1 MVTSSRSIPVVAQW
15 FPRSRPWSIDIYVRK
30 SQHQRVRTPSA
41 SEAVPAPARRAP
53 YADSPTVG
61 PRGLRTHQRV
71 LDAALEAFAESG
83 YDRTTLDRIAEL
95 AGCSRVTIY
104 QYASGKDDLFRRL
117 ATQAAAQMWAA
128 FEALEDVT
136 PDARGHASLL
146 ACISRLADIEARY
159 EPIIRAFEAA
169 AETDLSLAG
178 GAASITQR
186 AVAVFEA
193 RLVATDLPPRLL
205 DPTVELLNTGVISAL
220 SRMSILRA
228 AAPETYGRERV
239 DAALADV
246 VHRALF
252 GALPGVNVHSR
263 RTSPTAPVLRL
274 SPDGRTTFDRAL
286 DLEADAARP
295 GKRALGSILAV
306 ANSLIADRGYRGLR
320 IDDVVRAAEV
330 SRGSFYTYFDDID
343 DFVRVIG
350 VRAIQDVSAVVRDL
364 PVVPTRPAMRRWL
377 RRYAE
382 VNLTSGPLVRVWTEA
397 IEGPLRQD
405 RAAVTD
411 WGRRRMATMLQSCG
425 LGDVEIEAEI
435 LMAIVEVFGSR
446 TRTKAELDACLM
458 LIGRGFVD
466 AEPAAANRPKG
477 DRATHGKH

>member
-1 MVTSSRSIPVVAQW
+1 MRELSTSEVVQT
-15 FPRSRPWSIDIYVRK
+15 PTRRK
-30 SQHQRVRTPSA
+30 PF
-41 SEAVPAPARRAP
+41 
-53 YADSPTVG
+53 ADSPVIG

-128 FEALEDVT
+128 FEALDDVT
-136 PDARGHASLL
+136 PDSSGHAALL

-169 AETDLSLAG
+169 AESDLSLVG
-178 GAASITQR
+178 GAASITHR
-186 AVAVFEA
+186 AVGVFEA
-193 RLVATDLPPRLL
+193 RLVSTDLPPRLL
-205 DPTVELLNTGVISAL
+205 DPIVELLNTGVISAL

-228 AAPETYGRERV
+228 AAPEHYRRERV

-252 GALPGVNVHSR
+252 GPVPGVNVHPSAAG
-263 RTSPTAPVLRL
+263 PPAPILRL
-274 SPDGRTTFDRAL
+274 SSEARTIFDRARDL
-286 DLEADAARP
+286 DADAARP

-306 ANSLIADRGYRGLR
+306 ANELIAERGYRGLR

-350 VRAIQDVSAVVRDL
+350 VRAIQDVSEVVRDL
-364 PVVPTRPAMRRWL
+364 PEVPTRPALRRWL

-382 VNLTSGPLVRVWTEA
+382 VNLTSGPLVRVWIEA

-411 WGRRRMATMLQSCG
+411 WGRRRMVSDAPRRARSAT
-425 LGDVEIEAEI
+425 
-435 LMAIVEVFGSR
+435 SR
-446 TRTKAELDACLM
+446 S
-458 LIGRGFVD
+458 
-466 AEPAAANRPKG
+466 RP
-477 DRATHGKH
+477 RS

>member
-1 MVTSSRSIPVVAQW
+1 M
-15 FPRSRPWSIDIYVRK
+15 
-30 SQHQRVRTPSA
+30 
-41 SEAVPAPARRAP
+41 
-53 YADSPTVG
+53 VG

-71 LDAALEAFAESG
+71 LDAALEAFAEAG

-104 QYASGKDDLFRRL
+104 QYASGKDELFRRL
-117 ATQAAAQMWAA
+117 ATQAAAQMWSA
-128 FEALEDVT
+128 FEALDDVT
-136 PDARGHASLL
+136 PDAGGHASVL
-146 ACISRLADIEARY
+146 ACISRLADVEARY

-169 AETDLSLAG
+169 AESDVSLAG
-178 GAASITQR
+178 GAASITER
-186 AVAVFEA
+186 GVGLFEA
-193 RLVATDLPPRLL
+193 RLVATDLPPRLI

-228 AAPETYGRERV
+228 AAPEHYGRERV

-252 GALPGVNVHSR
+252 GPLPGVNVHPGR
-263 RTSPTAPVLRL
+263 PSPEVPILRL
-274 SPDGRTTFDRAL
+274 SPEARTIFDRAR

-295 GKRALGSILAV
+295 GKRALASLLAV
-306 ANSLIADRGYRGLR
+306 ATDLIADRGYRGLR

-350 VRAIQDVSAVVRDL
+350 VRAIQDVSEVVREL
-364 PVVPTRPAMRRWL
+364 PTVPTRPAVRRWL

-382 VNLTSGPLVRVWTEA
+382 VNLRSGPLVRVWVEA

-411 WGRRRMATMLQSCG
+411 WGRRRMATMLQGSA
-425 LGDVEIEAEI
+425 LGDVDIEAEI
-435 LMAIVEVFGSR
+435 LMAVVEVFGSR
-446 TRTKAELDACLM
+446 TRTKAELDACLL
-458 LIGRGFVD
+458 LIERGFVGPEPSAAD
-466 AEPAAANRPKG
+466 RPGRRQAEA
-477 DRATHGKH
+477 

>member
-1 MVTSSRSIPVVAQW
+1 M
-15 FPRSRPWSIDIYVRK
+15 RPSIDIFVRRP
-30 SQHQRVRTPSA
+30 QHRLVPRTSA
-41 SEAVPAPARRAP
+41 GTAIPAPTRRKPFAE
-53 YADSPTVG
+53 SPTIG

-71 LDAALEAFAESG
+71 LDAAIEAFGEAG

-117 ATQAAAQMWAA
+117 ASQAAAQMWAA

-136 PDARGHASLL
+136 PDASGHATVL
-146 ACISRLADIEARY
+146 ACISRLAEIEARY

-178 GAASITQR
+178 GAASIVHR
-186 AVAVFEA
+186 AVGLFEA

-228 AAPETYGRERV
+228 AAPEHYSRERV
-239 DAALADV
+239 DRALADV

-252 GALPGVNVHSR
+252 GPLPGVNLHSDR
-263 RTSPTAPVLRL
+263 SGPTPPPLHLSREARTI
-274 SPDGRTTFDRAL
+274 FDRASQ
-286 DLEADAARP
+286 LEADASRP
-295 GKRALGSILAV
+295 SKRALGSILAV
-306 ANSLIADRGYRGLR
+306 ANDLIADRGYRGLR
-320 IDDVVRAAEV
+320 IDDVVRAAGV
-330 SRGSFYTYFDDID
+330 SRGSFYTYFDDVD
-343 DFVRVIG
+343 DFVRVMG
-350 VRAIQDVSAVVRDL
+350 VRAIQDVSEVVQDL
-364 PVVPTRPAMRRWL
+364 PEVPTRFALRRWL
-377 RRYAE
+377 RRFAE
-382 VNLTSGPLVRVWTEA
+382 VNLTSGPLVRVWIEA

-411 WGRRRMATMLQSCG
+411 WGRRQMASMLQGCE
-425 LGDVEIEAEI
+425 LGDVGIEAEI

-446 TRTKAELDACLM
+446 TRTKAELDACLT
-458 LIGRGFVD
+458 LIERGFVGS
-466 AEPAAANRPKG
+466 EVSAATRSNGR
-477 DRATHGKH
+477 